1 MTQLRNKLST
11 EYYCVC
17 IFSYNNEEIEAGKRI
32 GDILSGAELQTRE
45 LCSSPGIESGSNLW
59 FPRTPIYFNRISFSL
74 FNHLHE

>member
-32 GDILSGAELQTRE
+32 GDISSGAELQTRE
-45 LCSSPGIESGSNLW
+45 LCSSPGIGRQFMVPSHS
-59 FPRTPIYFNRISFSL
+59 
-74 FNHLHE
+74 HLL